1 MGVEVFYPMSG
12 SILTLVSIPIRS
24 DVPYS
29 SAILPSSIRYRTID
43 SQSVGRPVGSGTR
56 RYEPVLV
63 PAIMRG
69 VAFGFTVTYVLASVG
84 WILFGVVT
92 LRAGVYPRAAAI
104 LLMVG
109 AVISFV
115 PLLTEV
121 ILAVVI
127 AWLGFELLTGRGVSA
142 EQPARVRWPSENN

>member
-12 SILTLVSIPIRS
+12 SIPSLVSIPIRS

-43 SQSVGRPVGSGTR
+43 SHSVGRPVGSGTR
-56 RYEPVLV
+56 GYEPVLV
-63 PAIMRG
+63 PAIMRW
-69 VAFGFTVTYVLASVG
+69 VAFGFTLTYVLASVG

-115 PLLTEV
+115 PLLLTEV
-121 ILAVVI
+121 ILAVAI

-142 EQPARVRWPSENN
+142 ERSARVR

>member
-1 MGVEVFYPMSG
+1 MSG

-43 SQSVGRPVGSGTR
+43 SHSVGRPVGSGTR
-56 RYEPVLV
+56 GYEPVLV
-63 PAIMRG
+63 PAIMRW
-69 VAFGFTVTYVLASVG
+69 VAFGFTLTYVLASVG

-142 EQPARVRWPSENN
+142 ERSARVR

>member
-43 SQSVGRPVGSGTR
+43 SHSVGRPVGSGTR

-63 PAIMRG
+63 PAIMRW

-142 EQPARVRWPSENN
+142 ERSARVR